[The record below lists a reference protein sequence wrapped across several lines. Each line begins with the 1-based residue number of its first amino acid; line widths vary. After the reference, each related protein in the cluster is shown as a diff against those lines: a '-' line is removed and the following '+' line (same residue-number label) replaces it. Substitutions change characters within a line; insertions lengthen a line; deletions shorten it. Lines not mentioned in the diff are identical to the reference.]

1 MPDDARTRW
10 TLESMIGAR
19 VLLGAGLVSLLA
31 GAVLFVKLSNDHAWI
46 PPEMRIV
53 CGVLAGLALMLG
65 GAWRMGAR
73 RTLVAECVTG
83 FGASVLYLSL
93 WAAYGPFHLIDY
105 RVAFGAMIAV
115 SSALALLA
123 WARKSENV
131 ALAGLAGGYLTPLLL
146 VAGPFDRVVLAVYLG
161 VLSAA
166 MLALAVSCRYRRVEL
181 ASFAAALLYAPA
193 FVPVAGAYV
202 WTSTQSLIVASAL
215 FAEFAIALFAAAR
228 RDREVDVRRLA
239 LLGAEVLAYASVLEV
254 ELRWNPHSLALADA
268 ALAGVLLAAVAVNVP
283 AALRSAYA
291 WLGLGILTRAVE
303 AWGGGHALT
312 ASLAIEAAGLF
323 YAGVRGGR
331 DWMRTSGLALL
342 VVAVAGAVLHL
353 IGDTERVA
361 LFNLRTFAVGAVV
374 LSLFAVLRDLRSY
387 GPALEAAERG
397 FEPFIL
403 VVATGLALAAAT
415 LDTIAATQVHGFWTP
430 ATQTGIS
437 VLWSFAAT
445 ALIALGF
452 RFRSA
457 LARWIGI
464 ALFALTVAKVFAV
477 DLTGFDVLERVIS
490 ALVLGAVLVVA
501 AGIYQ
506 LAMVRER
513 RAPE

>member
-1 MPDDARTRW
+1 
-10 TLESMIGAR
+10 
-19 VLLGAGLVSLLA
+19 
-31 GAVLFVKLSNDHAWI
+31 
-46 PPEMRIV
+46 
-53 CGVLAGLALMLG
+53 
-65 GAWRMGAR
+65 
-73 RTLVAECVTG
+73 
-83 FGASVLYLSL
+83 
-93 WAAYGPFHLIDY
+93 
-105 RVAFGAMIAV
+105 
-115 SSALALLA
+115 
-123 WARKSENV
+123 
-131 ALAGLAGGYLTPLLL
+131 
-146 VAGPFDRVVLAVYLG
+146 
-161 VLSAA
+161 
-166 MLALAVSCRYRRVEL
+166 
-181 ASFAAALLYAPA
+181 
-193 FVPVAGAYV
+193 
-202 WTSTQSLIVASAL
+202 
-215 FAEFAIALFAAAR
+215 
-228 RDREVDVRRLA
+228 
-239 LLGAEVLAYASVLEV
+239 
-254 ELRWNPHSLALADA
+254 ADA